1 MLVYDVFGRHIGV
14 RREDERW
21 VVFRVDLTEQKYSR
35 LYGVVIPDELTEDE
49 IPGWLDDIFHEAA
62 TARHPD
68 VKRIQ

>member
-35 LYGVVIPDELTEDE
+35 LYGVVVPDELTEDE